1 MNGALLISGGQ
12 CPEDEPDL
20 VGSYADI
27 DLAKAAAPV
36 YRGVIAVDLSNG
48 DVWARG
54 YRGAWE
60 LLDSTFS

>member
-1 MNGALLISGGQ
+1 MNGAFIISGGQ

-48 DVWARG
+48 DIWERR
-54 YRGAWE
+54 YRGVWE